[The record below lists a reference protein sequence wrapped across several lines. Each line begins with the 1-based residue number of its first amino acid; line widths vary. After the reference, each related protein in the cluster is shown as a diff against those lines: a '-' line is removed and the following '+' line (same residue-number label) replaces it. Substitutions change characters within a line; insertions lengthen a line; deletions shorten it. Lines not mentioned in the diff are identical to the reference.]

1 MRVLAISLLVGLVL
15 ISCKNK
21 SKIVGEWTT
30 QNKYEDKGT
39 LIFKE
44 DGNFISINSS
54 GKIDNMGFKTNNIKY
69 EFNGS
74 KKPNWLDFVF
84 YDSENKEEIVR
95 MRGII
100 EFMSDNTARIG
111 FLTNKSDMIEML
123 SRPHNFEE
131 CDSKIISRK

>member
-1 MRVLAISLLVGLVL
+1 MRILFIALLSSVILV
-15 ISCKNK
+15 SCKTK
-21 SKIVGEWTT
+21 SKLVGEWTT
-30 QNKYEDKGT
+30 QDKYEDKGT

-44 DGNFISINSS
+44 DGTFISINSD

-69 EFNGS
+69 EFNQS
-74 KKPNWLDFVF
+74 KSPNWLDFIF

-100 EFMSDNTARIG
+100 EFMSNNTARIG
-111 FLTNKSDMIEML
+111 LVTNKSDLIEML